1 MTARR
6 SSAYRRAMV
15 DPEEIVLCE
24 HGNDLGECQ
33 VCRHEIEAR
42 SQSIFDPDAWAEA
55 YEAEQPTPVTSA
67 V

>member
-1 MTARR
+1 MTAPR
-6 SSAYRRAMV
+6 SSAYGHAMV

-33 VCRHEIEAR
+33 TCAGEIEAR
-42 SQSIFDPDAWAEA
+42 SRSIFDADAWAEA
-55 YEAEQPTPVTSA
+55 YEAEQPAPVTSA